1 MQFLGYLT
9 PVKYIEDCDYAAPWF
24 WYSAFGTL
32 LILLTI
38 ADYWAFYFNPLQKNV
53 FLDQSKSLRHL
64 NSKAVVDET
73 ESFVAID
80 QLMTE
85 NINMTDSERTSTFK
99 SDRNKLV
106 IDKAQFKNIEQ

>member
-1 MQFLGYLT
+1 M
-9 PVKYIEDCDYAAPWF
+9 
-24 WYSAFGTL
+24 
-32 LILLTI
+32 
-38 ADYWAFYFNPLQKNV
+38 
-53 FLDQSKSLRHL
+53 RHL

>member
-1 MQFLGYLT
+1 M
-9 PVKYIEDCDYAAPWF
+9 
-24 WYSAFGTL
+24 
-32 LILLTI
+32 
-38 ADYWAFYFNPLQKNV
+38 

>member
-1 MQFLGYLT
+1 M
-9 PVKYIEDCDYAAPWF
+9 
-24 WYSAFGTL
+24 
-32 LILLTI
+32 
-38 ADYWAFYFNPLQKNV
+38 
-53 FLDQSKSLRHL
+53 RHL

-73 ESFVAID
+73 DSFVAID